1 MAQGSPTPLA
11 NSPRGPADAVALLT
25 PWAAL
30 TPLGSFMA
38 VRRRARLFV
47 CRVARTPR
55 APALVDSSSPLPP
68 RQSKDL
74 PAIDLPATDLPIT
87 DPLATDPLATDPPAT
102 DQPAPDPNSSRSAV
116 GTQPIDEASDLQ
128 LAAPGSRIET
138 EPQGFAAASL
148 AELRKVVWPS
158 RQQLF
163 SESVAVILMVGLS
176 AAAIAAVD
184 RFYGWASTQVFR

>member
-1 MAQGSPTPLA
+1 
-11 NSPRGPADAVALLT
+11 
-25 PWAAL
+25 
-30 TPLGSFMA
+30 MA
-38 VRRRARLFV
+38 VRRRGRVFV

-68 RQSKDL
+68 RQAK
-74 PAIDLPATDLPIT
+74 DLPATDLPI
-87 DPLATDPLATDPPAT
+87 TDPLATDPPAT
-102 DQPAPDPNSSRSAV
+102 DQPAPDPNSSSSAV

-128 LAAPGSRIET
+128 LAAPGFRIET